1 MKNTIEAKNVRPIV
15 LTGDRPTGALH
26 LGHHVG
32 SLRSRVAIQ
41 KTHDQTILVA
51 DVQALTDN
59 GRDPSRI
66 RSNVL
71 EVVADYVAV
80 GIDPALTS
88 ICLQSAVPAI
98 ARLGALYLNLVS
110 VARLER
116 NPTVKAEIA
125 QKGIERSVPAGF
137 LCYPVH
143 QAADITAFLAE
154 VVPVGDDQ
162 LPMIELS
169 NEIVDQVNRLAGGD
183 ILPRSKAMLSG
194 TGRLPGIDGRA
205 KASKSLGNAIPLG
218 ASRQEVEDAV
228 RAMYTDPDH
237 LRMSDPGRVEDN
249 VVFAHLDA
257 FDTDVEEL
265 TELKAHYRRGGL
277 GDMVLKRRLMTIL
290 ETELAPIRERRAE
303 AIRRPDDLMDLL
315 REGTRRARLR
325 TDATADMVEDALGV
339 MRL

>member
-1 MKNTIEAKNVRPIV
+1 MNTTEAASIRPIV

-41 KTHDQTILVA
+41 DTHDQTVLIA

-66 RSNVL
+66 RANVL
-71 EVVADYVAV
+71 EVLADYVAV
-80 GIDPALTS
+80 GIDPSKTS

-116 NPTVKAEIA
+116 NPTVRAEIA
-125 QKGIERSVPAGF
+125 QKGLERSLPAGF

-143 QAADITAFLAE
+143 QAADITAFKAS

-162 LPMIELS
+162 LPMIELA
-169 NEIVDQVNRLAGGD
+169 NEIADQVNRLAGRSL
-183 ILPRSKAMLSG
+183 LPHSKAMLSN
-194 TGRLPGIDGRA
+194 TTRLPGIDGRA
-205 KASKSLGNAIPLG
+205 KASKSLGNAIALG
-218 ASRQEVEDAV
+218 STAQELKDAV
-228 RAMYTDPDH
+228 MAMYTDPGH
-237 LRMSDPGRVEDN
+237 LRVSDPGKVEGN

-257 FDTDVEEL
+257 FDPDKEEVED
-265 TELKAHYRRGGL
+265 LKTRYRAGGL
-277 GDMVLKRRLMTIL
+277 GDMPLKRRLL
-290 ETELAPIRERRAE
+290 EVLEKELAPIRERRFE
-303 AIRRPDDLMDLL
+303 AAARPDVLMDIL
-315 REGTRRARLR
+315 REGTRSAIAR
-325 TDATADMVEDALGV
+325 TDETACEIEEALGV
-339 MRL
+339 LRL

>member
-1 MKNTIEAKNVRPIV
+1 MNTTEAASIRPIV

-41 KTHDQTILVA
+41 DTHDQTVLIA

-66 RSNVL
+66 RANVL
-71 EVVADYVAV
+71 EVLADYVAV
-80 GIDPALTS
+80 GIDPSRTS

-116 NPTVKAEIA
+116 NPTVRAEIA
-125 QKGIERSVPAGF
+125 QKGLERSLPAGF

-143 QAADITAFLAE
+143 QAADITAFKAS

-162 LPMIELS
+162 LPMIELA
-169 NEIVDQVNRLAGGD
+169 NEIADQVNRLAGRSL
-183 ILPRSKAMLSG
+183 LPHSKAMLSN
-194 TGRLPGIDGRA
+194 TTRLPGIDGRA
-205 KASKSLGNAIPLG
+205 KASKSLGNAIALG
-218 ASRQEVEDAV
+218 STAQELKDAV
-228 RAMYTDPDH
+228 MAMYTDPGH
-237 LRMSDPGRVEDN
+237 LRVSDPGKVEGN

-257 FDTDVEEL
+257 FDPDKEEVEY
-265 TELKAHYRRGGL
+265 LKTRYRAGGL
-277 GDMVLKRRLMTIL
+277 GDMPLKRRLL
-290 ETELAPIRERRAE
+290 EVLEKELAPIRERRFE
-303 AIRRPDDLMDLL
+303 AAARPDVLMDIL
-315 REGTRRARLR
+315 REGTRSAIAR
-325 TDATADMVEDALGV
+325 TDETACEIEEALGV
-339 MRL
+339 LRL

>member
-1 MKNTIEAKNVRPIV
+1 MKNTIEANQARPIV

-26 LGHHVG
+26 LGHHAG

-41 KTHDQTILVA
+41 RSHDQTILVA

-66 RSNVL
+66 RANVL

-80 GIDPALTS
+80 GIDPTLTS
-88 ICLQSAVPAI
+88 ICLQSAIPAI

-125 QKGIERSVPAGF
+125 QKGMDRSVPAGF
-137 LCYPVH
+137 LCYPAH
-143 QAADITAFLAE
+143 QAADITAFMAQ

-169 NEIVDQVNRLAGGD
+169 NEIVDQVNRLAGRD
-183 ILPRSKAMLSG
+183 ILPHSKAMLSG

-205 KASKSLGNAIPLG
+205 KASKSLGNAISLG
-218 ASRQEVEDAV
+218 ASKKEVEDAV

-237 LRMSDPGRVEDN
+237 LRVSDPGKVEGN

-257 FDTDVEEL
+257 FDSDVEGL
-265 TELKAHYRRGGL
+265 DELKAHYRRGGL
-277 GDMVLKRRLMTIL
+277 GDMVLKRRLMSIL

-303 AIRRPDDLMDLL
+303 AMRRPDDLMDIL
-315 REGTRRARLR
+315 REGTARARLR
-325 TDATADMVEDALGV
+325 TDGTADMVEDALGV